1 MATDAHHADAHDAG
15 HHNGKMLI
23 LYLVIGLALSIFT
36 ITSFWVYGAVRAGQ
50 MEDTTGFI
58 VILLVAVIK
67 ALLVAAVFMHLMF
80 DWGRVY
86 FMIIPALILGSLL
99 VIVLLP
105 DIVLAW
111 RH

>member
-1 MATDAHHADAHDAG
+1 MATDAHPTDAHAG
-15 HHNGKMLI
+15 HHNGRMLI
-23 LYLVIGLALSIFT
+23 LYLVIGLCLSVFT
-36 ITSFWVYGAVRAGQ
+36 VTSFWVYGAVRNEQISDTAGF
-50 MEDTTGFI
+50 MIIMG
-58 VILLVAVIK
+58 VAVVK

-99 VIVLLP
+99 VIVLMP
-105 DIVLAW
+105 DIVLSW